1 MVGADHVG
9 LLVCNAFNVSISREN
24 IRKDLRFVETVRA
37 LAAPTVTA
45 RRLTAHALAGLWRRR
60 PRAA

>member
-37 LAAPTVTA
+37 LAAPTVTP
-45 RRLTAHALAGLWRRR
+45 RGLTAHALAGLWRR
-60 PRAA
+60 